1 MTADPHGSDTVSVQP
16 SERDVWQSDRVN
28 AFSWAALFLWGAI
41 VVLASSTTWH
51 ESYDWWDGWGVFF
64 IGAGVI
70 VTVEA
75 FIRLTMPEYR
85 WKVGWTLMWGIVFL
99 SFGLSV
105 FYGPA
110 WLALVLLALAVATVA
125 GALRNTG

>member
-1 MTADPHGSDTVSVQP
+1 MTAQVPGSDGRQRESP
-16 SERDVWQSDRVN
+16 DRDVWKSDRVN
-28 AFSWAALFLWGAI
+28 AFSWAVLFLWGAI

-64 IGAGVI
+64 IGAGVV
-70 VTVEA
+70 VTAEA

-110 WLALVLLALAVATVA
+110 WLALVLVALAVATVV
-125 GALRNTG
+125 GALRDTD

>member
-1 MTADPHGSDTVSVQP
+1 M
-16 SERDVWQSDRVN
+16 
-28 AFSWAALFLWGAI
+28 
-41 VVLASSTTWH
+41 
-51 ESYDWWDGWGVFF
+51 FF

-70 VTVEA
+70 VTAEA

-85 WKVGWTLMWGIVFL
+85 WKVGWTLMWAIVFL

-125 GALRNTG
+125 GALRNTD

>member
-1 MTADPHGSDTVSVQP
+1 MAAEISGSDGAATQP
-16 SERDVWQSDRVN
+16 PDRDVWKSDRVN

-70 VTVEA
+70 VTAEA
-75 FIRLTMPEYR
+75 LIRLTMPEYR
-85 WKVGWTLMWGIVFL
+85 WKVGWTLMWAIVFL

>member
-1 MTADPHGSDTVSVQP
+1 MAAGISGSDGVPAQP
-16 SERDVWQSDRVN
+16 PDRDVWKSDRVN
-28 AFSWAALFLWGAI
+28 AFSWAALFCGAP
-41 VVLASSTTWH
+41 LLFWRRRLRGMRAMTGGMAGASSSS
-51 ESYDWWDGWGVFF
+51 EPGVSVV
-64 IGAGVI
+64 GVLCDCGL
-70 VTVEA
+70 VDHGQ
-75 FIRLTMPEYR
+75 
-85 WKVGWTLMWGIVFL
+85 VGWTLMWAIVFL

>member
-1 MTADPHGSDTVSVQP
+1 MAAEISGSDGAATQP
-16 SERDVWQSDRVN
+16 PDRDVWKSDRVN

-51 ESYDWWDGWGVFF
+51 ERYDWWDGWGVFF

-70 VTVEA
+70 VTAEA

-110 WLALVLLALAVATVA
+110 WLALVLLALAVATVV

>member
-1 MTADPHGSDTVSVQP
+1 M
-16 SERDVWQSDRVN
+16 
-28 AFSWAALFLWGAI
+28 
-41 VVLASSTTWH
+41 
-51 ESYDWWDGWGVFF
+51 
-64 IGAGVI
+64 I

-75 FIRLTMPEYR
+75 IVRLTMPEYR
-85 WKVGWTLMWGIVFL
+85 WKIGWTLMWGIVFL

-110 WLALVLLALAVATVA
+110 WLALVLLALAVATVV

>member
-1 MTADPHGSDTVSVQP
+1 MAAEISGSDGVPTQP
-16 SERDVWQSDRVN
+16 PDRDVWKSDRVN
-28 AFSWAALFLWGAI
+28 SFSWAALFLWGAI

-64 IGAGVI
+64 IGAGAI

-85 WKVGWTLMWGIVFL
+85 WKVGWTLMWAIVSL
-99 SFGLSV
+99 SIGLSV

-125 GALRNTG
+125 GALRNTS

>member
-1 MTADPHGSDTVSVQP
+1 MAAEISGSDGAATQP
-16 SERDVWQSDRVN
+16 PDRDVWKSDRVN

-51 ESYDWWDGWGVFF
+51 ERYDWWDGWGVFF

-70 VTVEA
+70 VTAEA

-85 WKVGWTLMWGIVFL
+85 WKVGWTLMWAIVFL

>member
-1 MTADPHGSDTVSVQP
+1 MAAEISGSDGAATKP
-16 SERDVWQSDRVN
+16 PDRDVWKSDRVN

-70 VTVEA
+70 VTAEA
-75 FIRLTMPEYR
+75 LIRLTMPEYR
-85 WKVGWTLMWGIVFL
+85 WKVGWTLMWAIVFL